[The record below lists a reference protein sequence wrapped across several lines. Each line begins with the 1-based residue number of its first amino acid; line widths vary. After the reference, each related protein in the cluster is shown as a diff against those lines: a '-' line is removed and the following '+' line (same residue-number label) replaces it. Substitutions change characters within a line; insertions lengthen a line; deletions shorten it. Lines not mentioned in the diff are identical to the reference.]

1 MFSLRH
7 RTIGGVMGLKGGLDW
22 GDFCDFRKARINSVH
37 THALTNGC
45 ALSFPRTAHGD
56 VAEARN

>member
-1 MFSLRH
+1 
-7 RTIGGVMGLKGGLDW
+7 MGLKGGLDW